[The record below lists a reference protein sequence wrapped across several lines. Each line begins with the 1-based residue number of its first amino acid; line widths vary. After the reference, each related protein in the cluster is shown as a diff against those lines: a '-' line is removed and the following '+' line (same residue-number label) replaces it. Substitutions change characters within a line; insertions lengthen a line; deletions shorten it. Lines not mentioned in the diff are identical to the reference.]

1 MEERETSTSPL
12 LFCIHLIYVFDFMYL
27 IYTEWYQNFNIYS
40 NGFLHENA
48 LMTLTKVIKTKYPVN
63 NDSSSLLL

>member
-1 MEERETSTSPL
+1 
-12 LFCIHLIYVFDFMYL
+12 MYL